1 MIFDNE
7 AKRFGSAAWASE
19 RDISNAGLLGPAGLR
34 IGFFGNKP
42 MRLETDAPKL
52 TIAGA
57 GAGKMRD
64 LLSMVVAGAA
74 GSRNFILDPRGEI
87 ASVTMVNFA
96 MAGAHAYCWNPMGL
110 HKLPQHAMQPLDILK
125 LNSPHFH
132 ADCKFILESLIPT
145 SGSSS
150 GKYFGL
156 RAREWGEAFVKML
169 VERDGSVSFPSL
181 YRTINAIESN
191 TGEWPD
197 ILECM
202 LASDMESVRRC
213 AGEMLAKQQD
223 SAREFGAITGELYAY
238 LNFLDDPMLQR
249 ALENPRASLAASCNP
264 RQAATWF
271 INVPVEYV
279 AIWAPVL
286 RTMFTVQMLYK
297 SRHPSSPPI
306 NMIIDEA
313 GQLGSFDALL
323 RAYTF
328 GRGAGVRAWALFQ
341 DDGQITRNFGP
352 TGLQGFMGS
361 AGLRQFFGVR
371 DYQTAQLVSSSRL
384 ELAQAE
390 RDEWRRQAEAADK
403 SLSELIDRLVETKNP
418 TVVKAIETKIEKLER
433 EKFALVEK
441 AAEPLPSVGKFE
453 ECIELSLRFLSRPW
467 DIYKNGSY
475 AVRQTV
481 LRLAFSDPLTF
492 TPEGVYGT
500 PKTTL
505 PFKVLGHFDN
515 QKCEMVPQG
524 RIELPTSPL
533 PRVRSTTELL
543 RRRSQMDRG
552 G

>member
-19 RDISNAGLLGPAGLR
+19 RDIVSAGLLDANGLQ
-34 IGFFGNKP
+34 IGYHGNTP
-42 MRLETDAPKL
+42 MRLETDAPRL

-64 LLSMVVAGAA
+64 LLSMAVAGAA

-87 ASVTMVNFA
+87 ACVTMVNFA

-110 HKLPQHAMQPLDILK
+110 HNLPQHAIQPLDILK
-125 LNSPHFH
+125 LKSPHFH

-150 GKYFGL
+150 GKYFEL

-191 TGEWPD
+191 TGAWPD

-202 LASDMESVRRC
+202 LASNMESVRRC

-223 SAREFGAITGELYAY
+223 SAREFGAIVGELYAY

-249 ALENPRASLAASCNP
+249 ALENPRASLAATCNP
-264 RQAATWF
+264 QQAATWF
-271 INVPVEYV
+271 INVPIEYV

-341 DDGQITRNFGP
+341 DAGQITRNFGP

-361 AGLRQFFGVR
+361 AALRQFFGVR
-371 DYQTAQLVSSSRL
+371 DYQTAQLVSSMLGQETLEYDDTLRQSQARRAKQQAAMSVLSGGDPFAAAQGLRL
-384 ELAQAE
+384 HA
-390 RDEWRRQAEAADK
+390 
-403 SLSELIDRLVETKNP
+403 
-418 TVVKAIETKIEKLER
+418 
-433 EKFALVEK
+433 
-441 AAEPLPSVGKFE
+441 FE
-453 ECIELSLRFLSRPW
+453 ETHRTKQARLLMTSDEILAMPEDRQICFLSGHSLGPILGHKYPYYARPEFAGRFLPNPFHPPLDRVSIPRRWGGGTARIITEPVPRKYAQFPQYDAGTWSYVQGYRP
-467 DIYKNGSY
+467 
-475 AVRQTV
+475 
-481 LRLAFSDPLTF
+481 
-492 TPEGVYGT
+492 
-500 PKTTL
+500 
-505 PFKVLGHFDN
+505 
-515 QKCEMVPQG
+515 KC
-524 RIELPTSPL
+524 
-533 PRVRSTTELL
+533 
-543 RRRSQMDRG
+543 
-552 G
+552 